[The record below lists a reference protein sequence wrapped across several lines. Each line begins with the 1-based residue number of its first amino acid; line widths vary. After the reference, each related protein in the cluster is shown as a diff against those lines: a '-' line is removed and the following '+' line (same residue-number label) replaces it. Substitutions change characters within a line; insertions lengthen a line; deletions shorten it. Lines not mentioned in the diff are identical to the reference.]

1 MLIPTVPADA
11 REAMHE
17 LVRRLFPICR
27 SITGD
32 GVRETLRII
41 GEQIPLTV
49 HEVPSG
55 AKAFDWT
62 VPKEWNIRD
71 AYIKDSRGNRVVD
84 FRANNLHVVS
94 YSLPV
99 HETMRLGELQPHL
112 YSLPEQP
119 ELIPYRTSYYDEG
132 WGFCVSHRQRER
144 LPDGDY
150 EVFID
155 STLTD
160 GSLSYGECLLPGAS
174 DDEVLI
180 YTHTC
185 HPSLAND
192 NLTGIA
198 VCTFLARLLEP
209 IERRYA
215 YRFVFAPGTIG
226 SLVWLS
232 RNQHRLSRIRHG
244 LVAVLLGDSG
254 HLRYKQ
260 SRNGDAE
267 IDRAVQHAL
276 KRSPEYQIDA
286 FSPYGYDERQF
297 GSPGINL
304 PVGRLS
310 RSADGGYP
318 EYHTSADNLALVRPD
333 SLSRSLS
340 VCADIVEVL
349 ENNTRYVNT
358 SPFGEPQ
365 LGRRG
370 LYRKTGGGRLQDR
383 EMAMLWTL
391 NLSDG
396 AHSLLDIAERA
407 GLDFRVIRQT
417 AEELRDAGLLI
428 SAG

>member
-1 MLIPTVPADA
+1 MAQPMYELI
-11 REAMHE
+11 
-17 LVRRLFPICR
+17 RRLFSICR

-32 GVRETLRII
+32 GVRETLRIV
-41 GEQIPLTV
+41 GELIPLTV
-49 HEVPSG
+49 HEVASG
-55 AKAFDWT
+55 TQAFDWT

-71 AYIKDSRGNRVVD
+71 AYIKDAQGNRVVD

-94 YSLPV
+94 YSAPV
-99 HETMRLGELQPHL
+99 HETMRLSELRPHL
-112 YSLPEQP
+112 HSLPEQP
-119 ELIPYRTSYYDEG
+119 QLIPYRTSYYEEN
-132 WGFCVSHRQRER
+132 WGFCLSHQQRES
-144 LPDGDY
+144 LPEGDY
-150 EVFID
+150 EVLID
-155 STLTD
+155 STLSD
-160 GSLSYGECLLPGAS
+160 GNLTYGECLLSGAS

-198 VCTFLARLLEP
+198 VSTFLARLLAP
-209 IERRYA
+209 VERRYS

-232 RNQHRLSRIRHG
+232 RNQHRLSRIRHA
-244 LVAVLLGDSG
+244 LVAVSLGDSG
-254 HLRYKQ
+254 CLRYKR

-267 IDRAVQHAL
+267 IDHAVQHAL
-276 KRSPEYQIDA
+276 KHSAAEHELEE

-310 RSADGGYP
+310 RSANGGYP
-318 EYHTSADNLALVRPD
+318 EYHTSADNLALVQPD
-333 SLSRSLS
+333 SLSASLS
-340 VCADIVEVL
+340 ACADIVEIL
-349 ENNTRYVNT
+349 EHNSRYLNTT
-358 SPFGEPQ
+358 PFGEPQ

-370 LYRKTGGGRLQDR
+370 LFRKTGGGLVPER

-396 AHSLLDIAERA
+396 THSLLDIAERA
-407 GLDFRVIRQT
+407 ALDFRIIRQT
-417 AEELRDAGLLI
+417 ADELKDAGLLI
-428 SAG
+428 PAE